1 MKNRLPL
8 ITASLIGSLTLNMQA
23 QVYSPILESSTNV
36 EVPASSSV
44 YCEDYDSF
52 GSVNTTFAYSSVAE
66 KGIVSISESG
76 EINAI
81 ITELGMPALIYGP
94 ILNLG
99 ASSCVMFLDSELV
112 ALRIS
117 FVDNISCS
125 ETDGY
130 DVPLPA
136 GYNQA
141 TVLGFVFHTVAPNQ
155 YQITTML
162 KVFSTV
168 ENKWKVLALRSVVN
182 NLGDTATHEFKP
194 IMVGSVATYG
204 ADITI
209 DPVGNVYIWGYYSKN
224 AAGTQHDNFLTKYN
238 ASGILQYTKTFSS
251 YTGRDDIASRVVLDN
266 AGGLYAISLS
276 EDNVS
281 PYYDHIAIYKI
292 KTLNGKLTWIKRQ
305 GEATEGD
312 EHMWDVAGNTTGEGL
327 AFTGSFVTPAGSRDT
342 RTWRLNGAGN
352 AMWIKTINQNPIVGS
367 TEEGR
372 AICFDAV
379 TGDVMVGGFTQNN
392 AFIER
397 YNTSTGVAAWPVKL
411 YAGAETG
418 TVLNNKMI
426 ITSRLTGDDLL
437 LFPSAIPGGNNLIT
451 VAIFNEIILKEAA
464 AENNNTIQIYPNP
477 ANNFIQIKGL
487 SQINSIQIINAVG
500 QIIETV
506 QNPENTISIA
516 TSDFEP
522 GMYFVQAGDVT
533 YSFIITH

>member
-1 MKNRLPL
+1 
-8 ITASLIGSLTLNMQA
+8 
-23 QVYSPILESSTNV
+23 
-36 EVPASSSV
+36 
-44 YCEDYDSF
+44 
-52 GSVNTTFAYSSVAE
+52 
-66 KGIVSISESG
+66 
-76 EINAI
+76 
-81 ITELGMPALIYGP
+81 
-94 ILNLG
+94 
-99 ASSCVMFLDSELV
+99 
-112 ALRIS
+112 
-117 FVDNISCS
+117 
-125 ETDGY
+125 
-130 DVPLPA
+130 
-136 GYNQA
+136 
-141 TVLGFVFHTVAPNQ
+141 
-155 YQITTML
+155 
-162 KVFSTV
+162 
-168 ENKWKVLALRSVVN
+168 
-182 NLGDTATHEFKP
+182 
-194 IMVGSVATYG
+194 
-204 ADITI
+204 
-209 DPVGNVYIWGYYSKN
+209 
-224 AAGTQHDNFLTKYN
+224 
-238 ASGILQYTKTFSS
+238 
-251 YTGRDDIASRVVLDN
+251 
-266 AGGLYAISLS
+266 
-276 EDNVS
+276 
-281 PYYDHIAIYKI
+281 
-292 KTLNGKLTWIKRQ
+292 
-305 GEATEGD
+305 
-312 EHMWDVAGNTTGEGL
+312 MWDVAGNTTGEGL